1 MSACVFFL
9 VSLSLSLSL
18 STFSSSAI
26 PSSFGPSFGLPARC
40 CWSLLLL
47 VPLTAATDKA
57 KASHG
62 QTNDDAMAGR
72 TPTADRWRLDRE
84 TTTTLAARHTR
95 TRKWRTRENGGAATL
110 TGRVGGGG
118 TEFYGSR
125 VSSTTVAGTRC
136 TRSDVPPGGGRT
148 LERRGNQPERPEPQ
162 VGATHRPPR
171 GQWAARP
178 PPVRPRPRRLCCCLA
193 VIGSTSCRGF
203 FISDI

>member
-1 MSACVFFL
+1 MGAAIERNQEEKTTKKKATAGWPDSVGVCFFPRL
-9 VSLSLSLSL
+9 SLSLSLSL

-110 TGRVGGGG
+110 TGRVGGGD
-118 TEFYGSR
+118 R
-125 VSSTTVAGTRC
+125 VLREPSFVDDRC
-136 TRSDVPPGGGRT
+136 RDEVHA
-148 LERRGNQPERPEPQ
+148 Q
-162 VGATHRPPR
+162 
-171 GQWAARP
+171 
-178 PPVRPRPRRLCCCLA
+178 
-193 VIGSTSCRGF
+193 
-203 FISDI
+203 